1 MYLQTGSPMRGAV
14 LEKMKAFLNGC
25 GLDYDEAVDFSC
37 VLMENDEIIAAGSLD
52 GATIKC
58 VAVSPLHQGEDLT
71 ARLLTELRREA
82 FSRGRDSLM
91 LFTKPANESRFRPF
105 GFYPVMRASGCL
117 LMEDKRGGFAQYLD
131 ALRSD
136 RCEGINGAIVAN
148 CAPFTLGHRYLVEKA
163 AAQCDRLHLF
173 ILSENRGMFLPEM
186 RMALAQA
193 GCQDLKNVYLH
204 PTEAYMVSSGTFP
217 SYFIKDKA
225 RIGDIH
231 CELDVRIFGEKI
243 APALN
248 IVRRFVGTEPHCPVT
263 RFYNEQLKARL
274 PKYGVEVIELPRLE
288 LDGEAVSASRV
299 RRLLENGD
307 FESLRPLV
315 PETTYEYLIKNYPFG
330 R

>member
-1 MYLQTGSPMRGAV
+1 MYLQTGSPMHGTA
-14 LEKMKAFLNGC
+14 LKKMKAFLNAC
-25 GLDYDEAVDFSC
+25 GLDYDEAIDFSC
-37 VLMENDEIIAAGSLD
+37 VLLENDEIIAAGSLD

-82 FSRGRDSLM
+82 FSRGHNRLM
-91 LFTKPANESRFRPF
+91 LFTKPANEFRFRPF
-105 GFYPVMRASGCL
+105 GFYPIARASGCL
-117 LMEDKRGGFAQYLD
+117 LMEDQRDGFAQYLN
-131 ALRSD
+131 ALRAD
-136 RCEGINGAIVAN
+136 RWEGLNGAIVAN
-148 CAPFTLGHRYLVEKA
+148 CAPFTLGHRYLVERA

-173 ILSENRGMFLPEM
+173 ILSENKGMFPPDV
-186 RMALAQA
+186 RMALARA
-193 GCQDLKNVYLH
+193 ACQDLKNVCLH
-204 PTEAYMVSSGTFP
+204 PTEGYMVSSATFP
-217 SYFIKDKA
+217 SYFIRDKT
-225 RIGDIH
+225 RISDIH

-248 IVRRFVGTEPHCPVT
+248 IVRRFVGTEPYCPVT

-274 PKYGVEVIELPRLE
+274 PKYGVELIELPRRE

-299 RRLLENGD
+299 RRLLKNGD
-307 FESLRPLV
+307 FEALRPLV